1 MSSSPRFWQKLGLG
15 KQSKNSSTSTSNSV
29 DRKEGLS
36 MHSSISFNNVRE
48 ATLADNTEKQAKR
61 FSNMSL
67 RHRASSASLNQ
78 QMTSNSPPDKLLR
91 RGSYMKPLRRI
102 DPEESN
108 YLKLN
113 ESYNTSNIHDRVTSS
128 RISPDLHQQRKLQK
142 PTRKPSIADIRSSTE
157 QKPTS
162 KLRQPSPAIAHA
174 KLLSRSESSSSINST
189 MTLSKRKK
197 NNNVPKLS
205 HSSSGDDD
213 TKSLTRSS
221 SNGSTADRNKRK
233 SSLEKR
239 KSKQPVPDPVPA
251 APGQDFIIDM
261 LKDELEK
268 EKASSRSLQ
277 GQKEAISKDLD
288 YFCNLV
294 DEVTEEKDTFKQKYE
309 QEKLKN
315 EELKQSLEKL
325 TGVSS
330 KGAPT
335 ASQLKIELETVQQ
348 RATEDQYVY
357 YNNLQFKTDENNKL
371 RHDLKQAQ
379 RQIQVLRKTME
390 QMLRADGKDFDDH
403 FDEED
408 LSQKSAAMFDGGEKY
423 LLLQTGY
430 HPDQQSPVS
439 SHLATTRPTTNPPS
453 PTPCYSAF
461 SHDDDEDLLSTTSK
475 ESYQSGP
482 LRHPSQ
488 QHYDFLK
495 YDIKDDDAV
504 SSYAKRKSAEYSK
517 KIAMSRRRKDQLEEM
532 LGEVDSQ
539 LNKVKQ
545 KMRPS

>member
-15 KQSKNSSTSTSNSV
+15 KQSKNSSTSTSNSGA

-36 MHSSISFNNVRE
+36 MQSSISFNNVRE
-48 ATLADNTEKQAKR
+48 ATLADSTEKQAKR

-113 ESYNTSNIHDRVTSS
+113 DSYNTSNIHDRVTSS
-128 RISPDLHQQRKLQK
+128 RISPDLYQQRKLQK
-142 PTRKPSIADIRSSTE
+142 PTRKPSIADMSQSVNRSSTE
-157 QKPTS
+157 QKQTS

-174 KLLSRSESSSSINST
+174 KLLSRSESSSSVNST
-189 MTLSKRKK
+189 MTVSKKKK
-197 NNNVPKLS
+197 NNNIPKLS

-221 SNGSTADRNKRK
+221 SNGSTVERNKRK
-233 SSLEKR
+233 SSIEKR
-239 KSKQPVPDPVPA
+239 KSKQDPVPV
-251 APGQDFIIDM
+251 APGQDFMIDM

-309 QEKLKN
+309 QEKLQN

-325 TGVSS
+325 KGVSS

-348 RATEDQYVY
+348 RATEEQYVY

-390 QMLRADGKDFDDH
+390 QMLRADGKDFDDN
-403 FDEED
+403 FIVDEE

-439 SHLATTRPTTNPPS
+439 PHLARPTTNPPS

-482 LRHPSQ
+482 LR

-495 YDIKDDDAV
+495 YDIKDDEA
-504 SSYAKRKSAEYSK
+504 SHAKRKSAEYSK

>member
-15 KQSKNSSTSTSNSV
+15 KQSKNSSTSTSSSA

-36 MHSSISFNNVRE
+36 MQSSISFNNVRE

-102 DPEESN
+102 DP
-108 YLKLN
+108 
-113 ESYNTSNIHDRVTSS
+113 DRVTSS

-142 PTRKPSIADIRSSTE
+142 PTRKPSIADMSQTVNRSSTE
-157 QKPTS
+157 QKATS

-174 KLLSRSESSSSINST
+174 KLLSRSESSSSISST
-189 MTLSKRKK
+189 MTVSKRKK
-197 NNNVPKLS
+197 NNIPKLS

-221 SNGSTADRNKRK
+221 SNGSTTEKNKRK
-233 SSLEKR
+233 SSIEKR
-239 KSKQPVPDPVPA
+239 KSKQDPVPV

-325 TGVSS
+325 TGASS

-403 FDEED
+403 FVDEE

-439 SHLATTRPTTNPPS
+439 SHLTRPTTNPPS

-482 LRHPSQ
+482 LR

-495 YDIKDDDAV
+495 FDIKDDEV
-504 SSYAKRKSAEYSK
+504 SYAKRKSAEYSK